1 MLNRKAIGRGMT
13 LAVIS
18 LAALALLRCRKPFEP
33 AVFTKGDHYLV
44 VDGFINISPGGV
56 TTINLSRTADI
67 SDSVFSTPEH
77 GASLRIEGSAGGS
90 YSLTEQGTSGIYAS
104 APLNLNGLDKYRV
117 VVQTTAGGRY
127 QSDYAVPRP
136 TPPID
141 SITWKQDVDGVTV
154 YANTHDP
161 ANKTIYYRWSYLETW
176 QYESRVYSE
185 WGVKDNLIYHR
196 DSLTQQDHVCWKT
209 AGSTDI
215 LLGTSAALGQDVIS
229 LQPLA
234 KLPTN
239 DGRLDIRYST
249 LVSQYALTEEAYAYW
264 QIIQKNTQ
272 QLGGLF
278 DEQPSQLV
286 GNIHCLSNPN
296 EPVIGFITATNV
308 QQQRI
313 FIDNHDLQG
322 QWKSTPPDYGCELR
336 FTFQNPTNFAIFDYP
351 DKSWGP
357 VYFMSGG
364 GLAIAR
370 NICMD
375 CTLEGGV
382 NIKPAFW

>member
-1 MLNRKAIGRGMT
+1 MLYHKAKYRRAGGL
-13 LAVIS
+13 LAV
-18 LAALALLRCRKPFEP
+18 LALIMAAQCRKPFEP
-33 AVFTKGDHYLV
+33 PVFTKGDHYIV
-44 VDGFINISPGGV
+44 VDGFININPGGV
-56 TTINLSRTADI
+56 TAISLTRTANLSDTVI
-67 SDSVFSTPEH
+67 NTPEH
-77 GASLRIEGSAGGS
+77 GASMRIEGSAGGS
-90 YSLTEQGTSGIYAS
+90 YPMTEQPGTGIYTS
-104 APLNLNGLDKYRV
+104 AALNLSTGDKYRV
-117 VVQTTAGGRY
+117 AIKTADGKQY

-141 SITWKQDVDGVTV
+141 SIVWKQDIDGVTI

-161 ANKTIYYRWSYLETW
+161 ANKTWYYRWTYTETW

-196 DSLTQQDHVCWKT
+196 DSITQQVHTCWKT

-215 LLGTSAALGQDVIS
+215 LLGTSVALSQDLIS

-234 KLPTN
+234 KLLTN

-249 LVSQYALTEEAYAYW
+249 LVSQYALTPEAYAYW

-286 GNIHCLSNPN
+286 GNIRCLSNPN
-296 EPVIGFITATNV
+296 EPVIGFITASNT
-308 QQQRI
+308 QQARI
-313 FIDNHDLQG
+313 FIDHHDLQG
-322 QWKSTPPDYGCELR
+322 AWQSVPPDYGCELK

-357 VYFMSGG
+357 VYFQSGG

-370 NICMD
+370 LVCTD

-382 NIKPAFW
+382 NQKPAFW